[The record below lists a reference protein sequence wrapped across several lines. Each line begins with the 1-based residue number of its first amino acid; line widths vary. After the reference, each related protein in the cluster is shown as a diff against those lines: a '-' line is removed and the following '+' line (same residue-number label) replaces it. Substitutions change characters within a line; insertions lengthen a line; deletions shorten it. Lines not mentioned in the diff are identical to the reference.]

1 MQAAENA
8 TVAASSVTEDAAEAE
23 RLVLRLRLPPRAT
36 TTEV

>member
-1 MQAAENA
+1 MMQAA
-8 TVAASSVTEDAAEAE
+8 EDAAEAE